1 VLTIK
6 LDPDT
11 QLVVRRGREAWT
23 SLRSDPSWE
32 KWVVIG
38 RALEAGKAAV
48 MRELGTNLPSG
59 RRWNETFG
67 AWLKENDFDQ
77 INKGARSHLQTCLDN
92 LPAIEA
98 WRQTIDLG
106 QRLQL
111 NHPYAVLRR
120 WQASRQ
126 PVAGTSPSNARPGLR
141 EENMRLQEEL
151 DAHKAKIRRLVA
163 DERGPQITRS
173 DTPDDIVR
181 VLLDWLPAAKRHKVA
196 SGLMNALKSSR
207 PEPTTDP
214 SSRGRCQVQ
223 EPALLE
229 P

>member
-6 LDPDT
+6 LDADT
-11 QLVVRRGREAWT
+11 QLVVMRGREAWT
-23 SLRSDPSWE
+23 SLRSDESWE
-32 KWVVIG
+32 KWVAIG
-38 RALEAGKAAV
+38 RAIEAGKTAV

-67 AWLKENDFDQ
+67 AWLKETNFDQ
-77 INKGARSHLQTCLDN
+77 IDKATRSHLQTCLDN

-98 WRQTIDLG
+98 WRQTIGLG
-106 QRLQL
+106 LQLRL
-111 NHPYAVLRR
+111 NHPYTVLRR

-126 PVAGTSPSNARPGLR
+126 PAAAGTGPNDARPDLR

-173 DTPDDIVR
+173 DTPEDIVR
-181 VLLDWLPAAKRHKVA
+181 VLLDWLPAAKHHKVA
-196 SGLMNALKSSR
+196 SGLMNALQIDR
-207 PEPTTDP
+207 EAERAPANTAQHNADH
-214 SSRGRCQVQ
+214 RGR
-223 EPALLE
+223 
-229 P
+229 